1 MACDLRYVPIAHVGL
16 SSEREEGAGITDTRD
31 LRNVVTGRK
40 WKRVCVSDDV
50 VRSLHVSWMRA

>member
-16 SSEREEGAGITDTRD
+16 SSEGEEGARITDTRD

-50 VRSLHVSWMRA
+50 V